1 MADKSNRSIRV
12 GLFIFLSFLLF
23 VAAIL
28 ILGRKRNMFQ
38 PTIRITTVFRD
49 VRGLK
54 VGNNVRFTGIEVG
67 AVVGINILSDT
78 AVSVQLSMDKN
89 VVPYIKKDSKATIG
103 TEGLMGSKIV
113 LILPGS
119 PGSQSIEPG
128 DQILALNPVEI
139 DDIVKEIK
147 TSSEKIS
154 QVANNLIEIT
164 EKINRGDGIFGKLF
178 TDSELTAQIEQSGR
192 NIASLSAN
200 MNQLVYKLN
209 TGQGM
214 MGKMFVDTAFANRID
229 TASVNIVEIS
239 NNLQQLSEKV
249 NQGEGVFGRLFA
261 DTSLTDNFYS
271 ASKDLETILVNLS
284 EVSEKLNDEN
294 NAVHKFI
301 ADPEFADSV
310 EVMLNNLNT
319 AIVEVTEASEALQN
333 SGLVRAFS
341 KDQEKQEKKK
351 ARKNEKMMKKAANEE
366 ERNRKDEEK

>member
-1 MADKSNRSIRV
+1 MTDKRNRSIRV
-12 GLFIFLSFLLF
+12 GLFIFLSFILF
-23 VAAIL
+23 VIAIL

-67 AVVGINILSDT
+67 AVIGISIISDT
-78 AVSVQLSMDKN
+78 AVSVELSMDKS

-103 TEGLMGSKIV
+103 TEGLMGSKLV

-119 PGSQSIEPG
+119 PGSESIKPG
-128 DQILALNPVEI
+128 DQLLAMDPVEI

-164 EKINRGDGIFGKLF
+164 EKVNRGDGIFGKLF
-178 TDSELTAQIEQSGR
+178 TDSELTAQIEQSGK
-192 NIASLSAN
+192 NITQLSTN

-214 MGKMFVDTAFANRID
+214 IGKMFVDTAFANRID
-229 TASVNIVEIS
+229 TASVNVLEIS
-239 NNLQQLSEKV
+239 NNLEELTARINE
-249 NQGEGVFGRLFA
+249 GEGVFGRLFT

-271 ASKDLETILVNLS
+271 ASKDLESILLNLS
-284 EVSEKLNDEN
+284 EVSKKMNSED
-294 NAVHKFI
+294 NALHKFI
-301 ADPEFADSV
+301 GDHEFADSV
-310 EVMLNNLNT
+310 SLMLNNLNT
-319 AIVEVTEASEALQN
+319 AIVEVTEASEALQR

-341 KDQEKQEKKK
+341 KDEDKMKEKEEKKQ
-351 ARKNEKMMKKAANEE
+351 KKQSN
-366 ERNRKDEEK
+366 